1 MMYYG
6 SFEPIE
12 KDIIS
17 DYNMQNAA
25 VKKKLSKSIKILKN
39 RKVVLMNSL
48 EAL

>member
-17 DYNMQNAA
+17 DYNMQNAV
-25 VKKKLSKSIKILKN
+25 VKKKEKSIKNIK
-39 RKVVLMNSL
+39 
-48 EAL
+48 E

>member
-17 DYNMQNAA
+17 DYNMQNAV
-25 VKKKLSKSIKILKN
+25 VKQKLSKSIKNIK
-39 RKVVLMNSL
+39 
-48 EAL
+48 E